1 MVNTADGCVSLPI
14 DRSQWEQGREP
25 ETTETQIL
33 AFLKSQPGKAF
44 SLNEII
50 DGVRGLGRLFHGE
63 LVRIFLGGLP
73 EKLYFRR
80 ALENLVRE
88 GEVQSRVVDVSS
100 GDSLYYIVAGP
111 ARS

>member
-1 MVNTADGCVSLPI
+1 LPI

-44 SLNEII
+44 SLNEIV

-73 EKLYFRR
+73 EKLYEELYFRR

-88 GEVQSRVVDVSS
+88 GEVQARVVDVSS
-100 GDSLYYIVAGP
+100 RDSLYYIVAGP